1 MIKTRLKNRVAVS
14 AIEKGPKRMQTKDK
28 SLFGEKRTIDLNWFE
43 KITIAK
49 EARQCGREM
58 RKGKPVVFQ
67 TYTRPYG

>member
-1 MIKTRLKNRVAVS
+1 
-14 AIEKGPKRMQTKDK
+14 MQTKDK

-58 RKGKPVVFQ
+58 RKEKPVVFQ